1 MPGTS
6 SISHQNG
13 GKVMEM
19 GTRYMQQ
26 TLTRLRLALA
36 ALDVAI
42 MMTPTGEVRNKMTEI
57 NIQMM
62 MLEEEI
68 KKGLK

>member
-1 MPGTS
+1 
-6 SISHQNG
+6 
-13 GKVMEM
+13 MEM

>member
-1 MPGTS
+1 
-6 SISHQNG
+6 
-13 GKVMEM
+13 MEM

-42 MMTPTGEVRNKMTEI
+42 MMTPTGKVRNKMTEI